1 MNKFFSLRKIIL
13 HTTIIMIFFST
24 LNARNV
30 DKFNQGS
37 KISDYFSGIVLLN
50 DNQYDKSYRYF
61 KKLDGLEDTHLNYSL
76 QYLYSLINSEKF
88 YEAFLY
94 SKKLEKNKL
103 DIFESNLIIG
113 IYYLKNDKLDLAAKY
128 FSKMKKKNSNFFL
141 NNFISSSLS
150 NWISFKTMGF
160 NSSKDTLNKLDPKF
174 NNLKKIQNAFLHCY
188 FDRKN
193 TDQVFRKLAQSKET
207 DFSRY
212 NYFYSIY
219 LVNKN
224 RNNLARESI
233 SFSLKLYP
241 RNLLL
246 NQLKLDIQ
254 TKKTN
259 YSFNCQ
265 NEQHVI
271 AELLYITANALS
283 SQSIYIT
290 SNFYLNLAKYINKN
304 FNSFDTLLA
313 ENLYKIDNYS
323 ESKKVYDKISRE
335 GSAFFWYSTT
345 QKAKILLMENK
356 TEKALKIME
365 QAFAKIPNTNIY
377 QKFDYA
383 EFLKNNQQY
392 EKAISFYSEVLKIID
407 REHKLFA
414 EVKDGRGVAYER
426 LGQWKN
432 AEKDLLSSLE
442 SNPKQ
447 AYVINYLAYSWIE
460 QGINID
466 KSLSMLQEANDL
478 KENDP
483 FILDSLGWAFFKL
496 KKYKLSKKYLQQAVE
511 LLPAD
516 PTVNDHFGDVLWKNG
531 NKIQARYYW
540 NYVLKLE
547 KTEDELKDKIKEK
560 LISGI

>member
-1 MNKFFSLRKIIL
+1 MNNFFSFRKIIL
-13 HTTIIMIFFST
+13 HALIIVFFFST
-24 LNARNV
+24 LYARNV

-37 KISDYFSGIVLLN
+37 NISDYFSGIVLLN
-50 DNQYDKSYRYF
+50 DNQYDKSYRYL

-94 SKKLEKNKL
+94 SKKLEKNKI

-113 IYYLKNDKLDLAAKY
+113 IYYLKNNRLDLAKKY
-128 FSKMKKKNSNFFL
+128 FFKIKKKNSNFFL

-150 NWISFKTMGF
+150 NWINFKKIGF
-160 NSSKDTLNKLDPKF
+160 NSSKDELNKLDPKF
-174 NNLKKIQNAFLHCY
+174 SNLKKIQNAFLHCY

-193 TDQVFRKLAQSKET
+193 TDQVFKKLAQSKET

-212 NYFYSIY
+212 NYFYSVY
-219 LVNKN
+219 LINSN
-224 RNNLARESI
+224 QINLARESVN
-233 SFSLKLYP
+233 FSLKLYP

-246 NQLKLDIQ
+246 NQLKLDIEA
-254 TKKTN
+254 KKIN
-259 YSFNCQ
+259 FSFNCQ

-283 SQSIYIT
+283 SQSIYII
-290 SNFYLNLAKYINKN
+290 SNFYLNLAKYLNKN

-313 ENLYKIDNYS
+313 ENLYKIDNYA

-335 GSAFFWYSTT
+335 GPAFFWHSST
-345 QKAKILLMENK
+345 QKAKILKLENE
-356 TEKALKIME
+356 TEKALKLMT
-365 QAFAKIPNTNIY
+365 QAFEKIPNTNIY
-377 QKFDYA
+377 QTFDYA

-392 EKAISFYSEVLKIID
+392 EKAISLYSEVLKFID
-407 REHKLFA
+407 KDHQLFA

-426 LGQWKN
+426 LGQWKK

-483 FILDSLGWAFFKL
+483 YIIDSLGWAFFKL
-496 KKYKLSKKYLQQAVE
+496 KKYKLSKEYLQQAVE
-511 LLPAD
+511 LMPAD
-516 PTVNDHFGDVLWKNG
+516 PIVNDHFGDVLWKNG

-547 KTEDELKDKIKEK
+547 KTEDELKAKIKEK